1 MNFGKILLLG
11 LTLFLSCERSEQL
24 LHFPNTQ
31 ISGRHVFPLYQ
42 LYIPAGWQMHL
53 PQNTGYQTDTKLP
66 LVEITKGS
74 TKIAIHNFPGI
85 PIPPAAQVN
94 RWKQQIGASAYKAEV
109 TPQAWGGFEGLEF
122 TAPGVRAWAME
133 LAYEHER
140 SLLWDDAQTE
150 KKAPYTIKVTGNE
163 EDLLTGEEEILR
175 IVQSFELIEPFRGD
189 R

>member
-11 LTLFLSCERSEQL
+11 LTLLLSCERSEQI

-31 ISGRHVFPLYQ
+31 ISGRQDSPLYQ
-42 LYIPAGWQMHL
+42 LYIPPNWQVIT
-53 PQNTGYQTDTKLP
+53 PQTTDYQTDTKLP
-66 LVEITKGS
+66 LVEISKDS
-74 TKIAIHNFPGI
+74 IKIAIHNFPAI

-140 SLLWDDAQTE
+140 SLLWDDTQTE
-150 KKAPYTIKVTGNE
+150 KKAPYTIKITGNE
-163 EDLLTGEEEILR
+163 EDLRAEEDEILR